1 MVAKVVQKH
10 VVVGDERVSAKGVS
24 DLLARLGSRGGQ
36 VKLVVELQGQA
47 PRSVAVNKSLAEAF
61 RQLSALIQTGDKVSM
76 FVDDPELSPE
86 EASDLLGI
94 SRPMVV
100 QRIKCGDLNA
110 RMVGAHHRIKM
121 SDLLAFRE
129 RAAEREAALSEFSR
143 LTDDMAL
150 KHGS

>member
-1 MVAKVVQKH
+1 MVAKAVQKH

-24 DLLARLGSRGGQ
+24 DLLAQLGSLGGQ
-36 VKLVVELQGQA
+36 VKLVIERQGQA

-86 EASDLLGI
+86 EASEVLGM

-110 RMVGAHHRIKM
+110 RMVGAHHRLKM

-129 RAAEREAALSEFSR
+129 RAADREAALAEFSQ
-143 LTDDMAL
+143 LTDEMAL